1 VPQGSILG
9 PLLFVLFINDLPDA
23 VSQCSILLYADDA
36 VIFFAH
42 RDALVPVIEKVLNEG
57 GKGGSRS
64 RFTKNKMAISRFTGN
79 KMAISRLKKFLTF

>member
-1 VPQGSILG
+1 M
-9 PLLFVLFINDLPDA
+9 
-23 VSQCSILLYADDA
+23 
-36 VIFFAH
+36 
-42 RDALVPVIEKVLNEG
+42 NEG